1 MSEKILV
8 IYAHATTHKSRVNRR
23 LAQAA
28 RTIPG
33 VRVHDLYET
42 YPDFH
47 IDVAAEQALLADAD
61 VIVFVHPFQ
70 WYSMPALLKEWVD
83 CVLQA
88 GWAYGAGA
96 SALAGK
102 RYWLVLSCG
111 SSESDYSAD
120 GAHGRPL
127 EDYLPPFRQ
136 TVALCHMVWEN
147 PLILYG
153 AHKIDNSAVDAHIDA
168 FRQRL
173 SALAHATPY
182 TESDLNRDGT

>member
-8 IYAHATTHKSRVNRR
+8 IYAHATAHKSRVNRR

-28 RTIPG
+28 RTVPG

-47 IDVAAEQALLADAD
+47 IDVGAEQALLAEAD
-61 VIVFVHPFQ
+61 VLVFLHPVQ

-88 GWAYGAGA
+88 GWAYGKGGA
-96 SALAGK
+96 ALAGK
-102 RYWLVLSCG
+102 AYWLVVTCG
-111 SSESDYSAD
+111 SSEEDYDAA
-120 GAHGRPL
+120 GAHGRAF
-127 EDYLPPFRQ
+127 DAYLPPFRQ
-136 TVALCHMVWEN
+136 TAALCKMHWEA

-153 AHKIDNSAVDAHIDA
+153 AHKIDNPAVDAHVEA

-173 SALAHATPY
+173 AALAQP
-182 TESDLNRDGT
+182 DLQPDLD